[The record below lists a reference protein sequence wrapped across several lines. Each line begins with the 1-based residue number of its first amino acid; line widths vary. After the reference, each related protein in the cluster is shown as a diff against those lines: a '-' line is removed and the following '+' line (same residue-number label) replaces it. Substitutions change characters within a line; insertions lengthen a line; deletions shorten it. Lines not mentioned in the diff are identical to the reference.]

1 VSWRGAKREV
11 RDEQAHPD
19 SRMGLVVWGPE
30 TGEDVTDMR
39 TRLRTAHS
47 LVTTVAGLSLL
58 ALWLSGATPEPGA
71 EMSGGAPGAAASAE
85 AHHHAHGVAAGGWEG
100 SAEGKAYSEFN
111 HHLAGALVVL
121 IGLTEVRSALAL
133 PVLAWSRFLLPAAML
148 AAGGFLL
155 IWSDHEAWP
164 IGSMS
169 LVQTLTSGD
178 TEILQHKLYAVL
190 LLTVGTI
197 ELLRHLGRVRH
208 GLWRAPLPVFAI
220 VGGLLLF
227 LHSHGAHPAAH
238 KIAVHHAIMGTMAIS
253 AGACKLI
260 PGWGGGRPAPGGP
273 SSVGSRWDLAWAALI
288 CLIGVDL
295 LLYSE

>member
-1 VSWRGAKREV
+1 
-11 RDEQAHPD
+11 
-19 SRMGLVVWGPE
+19 M
-30 TGEDVTDMR
+30 TD
-39 TRLRTAHS
+39 LRKPLRAEPS
-47 LVTTVAGLSLL
+47 LAMAVAGLSLL
-58 ALWLSGATPEPGA
+58 ALWLGVAPASLAAGEPGGA
-71 EMSGGAPGAAASAE
+71 RVEAGAPAE
-85 AHHHAHGVAAGGWEG
+85 GHHHDHGTAAAGGWEG

-111 HHLAGALVVL
+111 HHLAGAFVVL

-133 PVLAWSRFLLPAAML
+133 PFLAWSRFLLPAAML

-178 TEILQHKLYAVL
+178 AEILQHKLYAVL
-190 LLTVGTI
+190 LLAVGTV

-208 GLWRAPLPVFAI
+208 GFWRAPLPVFAI
-220 VGGLLLF
+220 VGGLMLF

-260 PGWGGGRPAPGGP
+260 PGWGGASASLDRP
-273 SSVGSRWDLAWAALI
+273 GSRWDLAWAALI